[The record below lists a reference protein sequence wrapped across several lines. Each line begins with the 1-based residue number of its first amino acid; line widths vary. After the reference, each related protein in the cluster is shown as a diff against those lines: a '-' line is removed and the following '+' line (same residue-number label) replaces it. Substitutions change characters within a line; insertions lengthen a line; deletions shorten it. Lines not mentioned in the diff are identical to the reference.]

1 MTIQDTA
8 RHKIIVLDGALGT
21 KIQSYGLTEADFR
34 GVLFKDLPGQLKG
47 NNDMLCLTRPDI
59 VAEIHKKYLEAG
71 ADVIETNTFSSQT
84 ISQADYGLQH
94 AAREMAL
101 QGARI
106 ARHVADEWST
116 AEWPRFVAGSMGPT
130 NRMLSMSDDVDHPAT
145 RSISYDQLLEA
156 YTEQATALIEGGV
169 DLLLIETC
177 FDTLNAKC
185 AVDAARRAMDNT
197 GREVPV
203 MVSVTISDNSG
214 RTLSGQNLLS

>member
-94 AAREMAL
+94 AACEMAL

-130 NRMLSMSDDVDHPAT
+130 NRMLSMSDDVDHPAA
-145 RSISYDQLLEA
+145 RAISYDQLLEA

-185 AVDAARRAMDNT
+185 AVDSARRAMDKL

-203 MVSVTISDNSG
+203 MVSVTFSDN
-214 RTLSGQNLLS
+214 